1 MRDREAREVR
11 LVSNDI
17 PSAAILSDHT
27 VITDHRV
34 MDHTDTGSVEGVKR
48 SNRGQMAAPVTPFL
62 SDHTGGHGSQD
73 TDHIVTRNGK
83 AGKAW
88 MVSNDNRGG
97 AWGHPHTQPSS
108 VQPGYSPSL
117 DPDSDTFITWQIA

>member
-17 PSAAILSDHT
+17 PSAAILSEHT

-34 MDHTDTGSVEGVKR
+34 MDHTDTGSVEGVGR
-48 SNRGQMAAPVTPFL
+48 PDRGQMAVPVTSIF
-62 SDHTGGHGSQD
+62 SDHTVVTDHRD

-83 AGKAW
+83 ARKAW
-88 MVSNDNRGG
+88 KVSNDNRGEPG
-97 AWGHPHTQPSS
+97 STHAPNPQLSPAQATAQPR
-108 VQPGYSPSL
+108 PR
-117 DPDSDTFITWQIA
+117 

>member
-34 MDHTDTGSVEGVKR
+34 MDHTGTGRVGGVR
-48 SNRGQMAAPVTPFL
+48 EARQG
-62 SDHTGGHGSQD
+62 
-73 TDHIVTRNGK
+73 
-83 AGKAW
+83 
-88 MVSNDNRGG
+88 SNDI
-97 AWGHPHTQPSS
+97 PSVFHS
-108 VQPGYSPSL
+108 Q
-117 DPDSDTFITWQIA
+117 